1 MVRERCLISKVKKAK
16 QTVSDRLFEVILVL
30 ILCII
35 GIAIAYPLVYV
46 LSSSFSSPSAV
57 MSGKVW
63 LLPVDFSLDGYRAIF
78 KNNQVLIGY
87 RNSLFYMV
95 VGTFI
100 NVVMT
105 LLAAYPLSRTDLP
118 GQGPIMLIFT
128 FTMIFSGGM
137 IPTYL
142 VIKDLHM
149 LNTVWSMMIPGA
161 ISVNNMII
169 TRTFIR
175 NSIPQEMLEAAKID
189 GCNDIQYFFSMV
201 LRLSGSVIAVITL
214 YYAIAHWNAYF
225 NAFMYLSDQK
235 LYPLQLFLRDILIS
249 NKVDASMVM
258 VDDAQAAKEG
268 LSELLKYSLIV
279 VAILPVMIIY
289 PFVQKHFVKGVMIG
303 SVKG

>member
-1 MVRERCLISKVKKAK
+1 MSKVKKAK
-16 QTVSDRLFEVILVL
+16 HTVSDRRFEVILVL

>member
-1 MVRERCLISKVKKAK
+1 
-16 QTVSDRLFEVILVL
+16 
-30 ILCII
+30 
-35 GIAIAYPLVYV
+35 
-46 LSSSFSSPSAV
+46 
-57 MSGKVW
+57 
-63 LLPVDFSLDGYRAIF
+63 
-78 KNNQVLIGY
+78 
-87 RNSLFYMV
+87 
-95 VGTFI
+95 
-100 NVVMT
+100 
-105 LLAAYPLSRTDLP
+105 
-118 GQGPIMLIFT
+118 
-128 FTMIFSGGM
+128 
-137 IPTYL
+137 
-142 VIKDLHM
+142 
-149 LNTVWSMMIPGA
+149 
-161 ISVNNMII
+161 
-169 TRTFIR
+169 
-175 NSIPQEMLEAAKID
+175 MLEAAKID

>member
-1 MVRERCLISKVKKAK
+1 MSKVKKAK
-16 QTVSDRLFEVILVL
+16 HTVSDRRFEVILVL

-63 LLPVDFSLDGYRAIF
+63 LLSVDFSLDGYRAIF

-189 GCNDIQYFFSMV
+189 GCNDIQYFFHMV

-225 NAFMYLSDQK
+225 NAFMYLSDQN

-249 NKVDASMVM
+249 NKVDASMVI
-258 VDDAQAAKEG
+258 VDDVAAAKEG

-279 VAILPVMIIY
+279 VAILPVMVIY

>member
-1 MVRERCLISKVKKAK
+1 MSKVKKAK
-16 QTVSDRLFEVILVL
+16 HTVSDKRFEIIL
-30 ILCII
+30 ILILGVI
-35 GIAIAYPLVYV
+35 GAAIAYPLVYV

>member
-1 MVRERCLISKVKKAK
+1 MSKAK
-16 QTVSDRLFEVILVL
+16 KVRHSASDKRFEVLLILIMGIIGILVL
-30 ILCII
+30 
-35 GIAIAYPLVYV
+35 YPLIYV

-63 LLPVDFSLDGYRAIF
+63 LFPVDFSLEGYQAIF
-78 KNNQVLIGY
+78 KNHQVLVGY

-95 VGTFI
+95 AGTCI

-105 LLAAYPLSRTDLP
+105 MLAAYPLSRSDMP
-118 GQGPIMLIFT
+118 GQGPIMLLFT

-142 VIKDLHM
+142 VIKNLHM
-149 LNTVWSMMIPGA
+149 LNTVWSMLIPGA
-161 ISVNNMII
+161 ISVHNMII
-169 TRTFIR
+169 ARTFIR
-175 NSIPQEMLEAAKID
+175 NSIPHEMLEAAQID
-189 GCNDIQYFFSMV
+189 GCSDTQYFFRMV
-201 LRLSGSVIAVITL
+201 LPLSGSVIAVIVL

-249 NKVDASMVM
+249 NKVDASMVII
-258 VDDAQAAKEG
+258 DDGAVAKEG
-268 LSELLKYSLIV
+268 LAELLKYSLIV
-279 VAILPVMIIY
+279 VAILPVMVIY

-303 SVKG
+303 AVKG

>member
-1 MVRERCLISKVKKAK
+1 MSKAK
-16 QTVSDRLFEVILVL
+16 KVRHSASDKRFEVLLILIMGIIGILVL
-30 ILCII
+30 
-35 GIAIAYPLVYV
+35 YPLIYV

-63 LLPVDFSLDGYRAIF
+63 LFPVDFSLEGYQAIF
-78 KNNQVLIGY
+78 KNHQVLVGY

-95 VGTFI
+95 AGTCI

-105 LLAAYPLSRTDLP
+105 MLAAYPLSRSDMP
-118 GQGPIMLIFT
+118 GQGPIMLLFT

-142 VIKDLHM
+142 VIKNLHM
-149 LNTVWSMMIPGA
+149 LNTVWSMLIPGA
-161 ISVNNMII
+161 ISVHNMII
-169 TRTFIR
+169 ARTFIR
-175 NSIPQEMLEAAKID
+175 SSIPHEMLEAAQID
-189 GCNDIQYFFSMV
+189 GCSDTQYFFRMV
-201 LRLSGSVIAVITL
+201 LPLSGSVIAVIVL

-249 NKVDASMVM
+249 NKVDASMVII
-258 VDDAQAAKEG
+258 DDGAVAKEG
-268 LSELLKYSLIV
+268 LAELLKYSLIV
-279 VAILPVMIIY
+279 VAILPVMVIY

-303 SVKG
+303 AVKG

>member
-1 MVRERCLISKVKKAK
+1 MSKVKKAK
-16 QTVSDRLFEVILVL
+16 HTVSDKRFEIIL
-30 ILCII
+30 ILILGII
-35 GIAIAYPLVYV
+35 GTAIAYPLIYV

>member
-1 MVRERCLISKVKKAK
+1 MSKVKKAK
-16 QTVSDRLFEVILVL
+16 HTVSDKRFEIIL
-30 ILCII
+30 ILLLGII
-35 GIAIAYPLVYV
+35 GAAIAYPLVYV

-279 VAILPVMIIY
+279 VAILPVMVIY

>member
-1 MVRERCLISKVKKAK
+1 MSKVKKAK
-16 QTVSDRLFEVILVL
+16 HTVSDRRFEVILVL

-189 GCNDIQYFFSMV
+189 GCNDIQYFFHMV

-225 NAFMYLSDQK
+225 NAVY
-235 LYPLQLFLRDILIS
+235 
-249 NKVDASMVM
+249 V
-258 VDDAQAAKEG
+258 
-268 LSELLKYSLIV
+268 
-279 VAILPVMIIY
+279 
-289 PFVQKHFVKGVMIG
+289 FV
-303 SVKG
+303 